1 MHYNRSP
8 KNQASGSSW
17 EMCVLRLYLFSLGL
31 FHEAVLDHSREILEK
46 SPLFILVPPR
56 TLNKIFI
63 KNIFILVPSR
73 TLNRIYAYMYQRP
86 CTPNRIYRTLKDIF
100 PPVLKQQVSVQARPG
115 THCLTIQYFLLLH

>member
-8 KNQASGSSW
+8 KNQASGSRW

-31 FHEAVLDHSREILEK
+31 FQEAVLDHSREILEK
-46 SPLFILVPPR
+46 SPL
-56 TLNKIFI
+56 
-63 KNIFILVPSR
+63 FILVPSR

-86 CTPNRIYRTLKDIF
+86 CTPSRIYGTLKDIF

-115 THCLTIQYFLLLH
+115 THCLTIQYFLLLVCGLCSQDFALS